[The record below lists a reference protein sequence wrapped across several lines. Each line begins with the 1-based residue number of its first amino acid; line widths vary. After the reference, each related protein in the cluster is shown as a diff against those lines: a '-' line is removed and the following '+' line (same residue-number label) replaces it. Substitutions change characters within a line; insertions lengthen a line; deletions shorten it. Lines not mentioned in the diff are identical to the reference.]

1 MYTKRQG
8 MRKETDPE
16 NPPSSLCPAPGIS
29 GIDIGSPISRMPYK
43 ILDQN
48 CIRISIRNMEV
59 YQKMHHAKSVDFAA
73 QAVAI
78 SWLGTFTVQGAEIPS
93 NGRPIKS
100 L

>member
-1 MYTKRQG
+1 

-73 QAVAI
+73 QVVLI
-78 SWLGTFTVQGAEIPS
+78 SWLCTFTVQGAEIPS